1 MSRRPQLRALARE
14 LGIEEGYHSALS
26 ARWIATRDS
35 TREAL
40 AEAMG
45 FPASSESSARASL
58 ARLSSLRDARK
69 PSARRPDR
77 GSALRAD
84 AVFGKACAFGIW
96 TNLYSLRSPAN
107 LGFGNTGDL
116 ERLVGRAAEQGAAF
130 VGTNPL
136 HATTHRAGQFCPY
149 TPISRLFCDSLYLDP
164 LRVPELE
171 GSSAA
176 RSQLASP
183 AWCDEAERLRAAA
196 RLDPQAVA
204 AALGAILEPLHATF
218 TSAVGWRADERRR
231 AFADYRE
238 AQGRELRHF
247 AAFLALAD
255 HFERGGRGR
264 DWRGWPAAYRRCDSQ
279 EVATFAAQHRSE
291 IERHAWTQ
299 FELDRQLG
307 LAAGAARRA
316 SLAVGLY
323 ADLALGSS
331 GAGSDAW
338 SHPELFARGV
348 QVGAPPDAFAPEG
361 QNWSFPPLDPHA
373 LQRESFAFW
382 KQLLAANLRHAGA
395 LRIDHA
401 LGLRR
406 LFWIPAGRPASEGA
420 YVRYPERQLLASLAA
435 ASRQHRALL
444 VAEDLGTV
452 PEGFSAAIRRRG
464 LLSSRVLQFERDAR
478 GFRAASRYPRA
489 CLATANTHDLP
500 PLAAWQG
507 DADLVLRRR
516 AGQLPDAAAL
526 AAARRARLRDR
537 ADLRERLARSGFPAD
552 PEDPTAWAAA
562 VTGFLCDTRAVLV
575 GIALDDLAGEAEP
588 INLPGVSSRR
598 HPSWTRRMQQ
608 TLDAIFASPHARAQ
622 LAAIPA
628 ERRSTARG
636 SPLS

>member
-14 LGIEEGYHSALS
+14 LGIEEGYRSALS
-26 ARWIATRDS
+26 ARWTATLDS

-45 FPASSESSARASL
+45 FPASSEGAARTSL
-58 ARLSSLRDARK
+58 ARLSQRRGARTTS
-69 PSARRPDR
+69 PRWTGR

-84 AVFGKACAFGIW
+84 TVFGGARAFGIW
-96 TNLYSLRSPAN
+96 TNLYSVRSRAN
-107 LGFGNTGDL
+107 LGFGNTADL
-116 ERLVGRAAEQGAAF
+116 EWLLDRAAGQGAAF

-136 HATTHRAGQFCPY
+136 HATTHRAGEFCPY
-149 TPISRLFCDSLYLDP
+149 TPVSRLFCDPLYLDP
-164 LRVPELE
+164 LRVPELASTPAARAKL
-171 GSSAA
+171 SSAGW
-176 RSQLASP
+176 RDQ
-183 AWCDEAERLRAAA
+183 AERLRTAA
-196 RLDPQAVA
+196 RLEPQAVA
-204 AALGAILEPLHATF
+204 AALGAILTPLHAAF
-218 TSAVGWRADERRR
+218 ASDVGSRADARRR

-238 AQGRELRHF
+238 AHGSELRNF
-247 AAFLALAD
+247 ATFLALAD
-255 HFERGGRGR
+255 HFEREGRGR
-264 DWRGWPAAYRRCDSQ
+264 DWRRWPAAWQRCDSP
-279 EVATFAAQHRSE
+279 EVAAFAARRAGE

-307 LAAGAARRA
+307 LVAQSARR
-316 SLAVGLY
+316 SGLALGLY
-323 ADLALGSS
+323 TDLALGSS
-331 GAGSDAW
+331 GGGSDAW
-338 SHPELFARGV
+338 SHPELFVRGV
-348 QVGAPPDAFAPEG
+348 QVGAPPDAFAPKG
-361 QNWSFPPLDPHA
+361 QNWGFPPLDPHA
-373 LQRESFAFW
+373 LRRQSFAFW
-382 KQLLAANLRHAGA
+382 EQLLTANLRHAGA

-420 YVRYPERQLLASLAA
+420 YVRYPERELLAGLAA
-435 ASRQHRALL
+435 ASRKHRALL

-464 LLSSRVLQFERDAR
+464 LLSSRVLLFERDAR
-478 GFRAASRYPRA
+478 GFRPPSRYPRA

-507 DADLVLRRR
+507 DGDLVLRRR

-552 PEDPTAWAAA
+552 PEDPTSWAAA
-562 VTGFLCDTRAVLV
+562 VTGFLCDTRAVMV

-608 TLDAIFASPHARAQ
+608 TLDSIFASPHARAQ

-628 ERRSTARG
+628 ERRSTPRG
-636 SPLS
+636 SPVS